1 MCVGVLNLPVFS
13 DEVRSAVVVVI
24 VVVVFNEHTRS
35 HSLDD
40 TVSAITTHRS
50 QGETSVRT
58 RRQGI

>member
-1 MCVGVLNLPVFS
+1 MLNLPVFS
-13 DEVRSAVVVVI
+13 DEVRSA